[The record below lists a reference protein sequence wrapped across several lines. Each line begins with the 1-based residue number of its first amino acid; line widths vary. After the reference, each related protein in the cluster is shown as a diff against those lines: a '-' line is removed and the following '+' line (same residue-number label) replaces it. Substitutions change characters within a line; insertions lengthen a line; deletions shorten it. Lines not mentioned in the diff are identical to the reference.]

1 MVGLKSPVL
10 NEKGQIVRRC
20 PKCSSTRLR
29 RAIDNGFECLRC
41 HFLHKRRYSENPKDA
56 GKVSFVT
63 Y

>member
-1 MVGLKSPVL
+1 MPKIKVL

-29 RAIDNGFECLRC
+29 RAIDNGFKCLRC
-41 HFLHKRRYSENPKDA
+41 GFLHKRRYSENPKDA